1 MADKQK
7 LLFHFLS
14 TQRYKEQNYQ
24 HCSIGTFFLLF
35 LGVFAVFQLKQSS
48 PSSLSSFSSSPS
60 SFKSGGYF
68 LVKATGDVPL
78 DGVAFSRSSGHFP
91 ANNTS
96 QPAKP
101 VKYVLLRCG

>member
-1 MADKQK
+1 MVDKQK
-7 LLFHFLS
+7 LLFHFHS

-78 DGVAFSRSSGHFP
+78 DGVAFS
-91 ANNTS
+91 
-96 QPAKP
+96 Q
-101 VKYVLLRCG
+101 LD